1 MHNSHLS
8 KQIFNDLMNGKIIN
22 ERNLENNAEQ
32 FERNPLYTEIIDNL
46 PEYKQQYE
54 MCGYDLIVNAEKGY
68 LHIRD
73 QGRASEGLKT
83 DVTLKASIFLLMIG
97 KYLNEYNYHIGK
109 LTDAS
114 GGLTDVDFNK
124 IMEMSDTQE
133 LLEKLSVNS
142 DFKQAIQPVL
152 VERNILLKKGDAPVK
167 YILSDAGKAFFDEVT
182 VDYLGSN
189 ELDLVETEQ

>member
-1 MHNSHLS
+1 
-8 KQIFNDLMNGKIIN
+8 MNGKIIN

-32 FERNPLYTEIIDNL
+32 FESNPLYTEIIDNL
-46 PEYKQQYE
+46 SEYKQQYE
-54 MCGYDLIVNAEKGY
+54 MCGYKLIVNAEKGY

-73 QGRASEGLKT
+73 QGRASESLKT
-83 DVTLKASIFLLMIG
+83 DVTLRASVFLLMIG

-114 GGLTDVDFNK
+114 GGLTDSDFDK
-124 IMEMSDTQE
+124 IMKMSDTQE

-142 DFKQAIQPVL
+142 DFRQAIQPVL
-152 VERNILLKKGDAPVK
+152 VERNILLKKGDTPVK

-182 VDYLGSN
+182 ADYIGSN
-189 ELDLVETEQ
+189 ELDLVDTEQ